1 MNEQSEERTV
11 TCRHPCHSLLG
22 TGVDSLAEASPTLGA
37 LLLPVPLLGALV
49 GGILP
54 ALNTHSL
61 SLQPFRTALDYL
73 FGYLYSGT
81 YCSATAK
88 LGGREVRPLP
98 VRSRTRR
105 CGRIPRSQ
113 MASAVRLLKERSRNY
128 GAKIEDRETEA
139 LLVTIMPIHEVGGG
153 YFFFLTFQGAHQP
166 D

>member
-1 MNEQSEERTV
+1 MVQ
-11 TCRHPCHSLLG
+11 
-22 TGVDSLAEASPTLGA
+22 TLG
-37 LLLPVPLLGALV
+37 
-49 GGILP
+49 
-54 ALNTHSL
+54 
-61 SLQPFRTALDYL
+61 Y
-73 FGYLYSGT
+73 GT

-139 LLVTIMPIHEVGGG
+139 LLMTTMFIHEVGGG
-153 YFFFLTFQGAHQP
+153 YFF
-166 D
+166 